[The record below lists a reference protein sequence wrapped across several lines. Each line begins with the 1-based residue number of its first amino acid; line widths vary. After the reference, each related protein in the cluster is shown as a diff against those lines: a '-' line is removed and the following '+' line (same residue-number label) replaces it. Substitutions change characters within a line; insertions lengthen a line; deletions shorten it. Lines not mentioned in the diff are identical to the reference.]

1 MPRGVYKR
9 KKLKASKV
17 TAKSKRRKWR
27 VETAAE
33 PFGVTE
39 EVVADSL
46 SPRDIEEEDLRRHVR
61 QWYDEAPSL
70 AERQARKAALMGV
83 MYGADKDTI
92 QSLLNKYGSTIH
104 RWSSGQPN
112 LSNIPKEAFNPD
124 SLFVKPPLVDNP
136 ISPAHYQRHPSG
148 VECITIT
155 EHFNFNRGNA
165 IKYIWRADE
174 KGSTLENLRKAQWYL
189 NREIERLEKEAV
201 K

>member
-9 KKLKASKV
+9 KKKVAKVKVKSVKRNSPKVKNWGAVWDEPRQFEEASV
-17 TAKSKRRKWR
+17 VGGFDDRVRSGIPLFSAIHPTAMPP
-27 VETAAE
+27 E
-33 PFGVTE
+33 PK
-39 EVVADSL
+39 
-46 SPRDIEEEDLRRHVR
+46 P
-61 QWYDEAPSL
+61 
-70 AERQARKAALMGV
+70 
-83 MYGADKDTI
+83 
-92 QSLLNKYGSTIH
+92 
-104 RWSSGQPN
+104 
-112 LSNIPKEAFNPD
+112 FNPD
-124 SLFVKPPLVDNP
+124 SLFVKPPLHDSP